1 MLTIATGLHHM
12 QPKQVLLDICTESC
26 NINNY
31 LYSPHRP
38 MFLRDKDTIAV
49 VAHLLKNCNINP
61 NTTDRY
67 GQTPLDETNDTELI
81 RLLLSYGAKPTS
93 CFPRHLRHNPT
104 DMALNLFF
112 LGNSGAGKSTLIK
125 AVTTQGK
132 GISRIAHR
140 FAKVKDVDEKTAG
153 IIPYT
158 IVSESLGRLTL
169 YDFAGQKEYYAGH
182 DALLQSMKTSPSITA
197 LVVDMRDEEEKLRE
211 NILFW
216 FQYINNHCPI
226 GGSQAHL
233 TVIGSH
239 ADQLLT
245 SERKVKQCLL
255 QSVVSSRKPENV
267 TLSGQIIID
276 CRYAESSAMSQLR
289 SLLTQS
295 CQALRISE
303 EIAAAHH
310 SFLVF
315 LLHKFGKSPAVTLDT
330 AAEELR
336 CNMSSDEHLYLESL
350 KSSDPF
356 EMCEKLN
363 KRGNILFMKNLENP
377 GNSWIVLDKAI
388 LLTKVNGVI
397 FAPEGFKE
405 HQKLSSSTG
414 VVPLSKLAPLF
425 PDVNTEMIIDFL
437 CHLEFCQEIKDTALL
452 SLLPTESETTPASSE
467 RFFFFPGLVNLDTP
481 QDIAVTSEPNLH
493 YSGWALQCSKPEQ
506 FFTNRFHQVLLL
518 RLAFGLALAPT
529 DNSADDVLV
538 LQRKCNIW
546 NNGISWN
553 NRSGCEAILE
563 ISEKKVAALICSK
576 KKTELA
582 HLRSS
587 IINTVINTRKE
598 FSSSV
603 QVKELLILPEDAI
616 TYPVD
621 FSKVSTVGITEVA
634 AAVKEGKEYV
644 LKDNDRKSTELERL
658 VAFEPYAYLG
668 EQILQDIFQKDS
680 QEREITSELHFANR
694 MNVKIQE
701 RCSLYTPNVYTP
713 QGVSQVL
720 QQWKD
725 EIGRKGTRRNFQS
738 CLDKYSIFAG
748 RNPLLPI
755 TGKCGYAYSHYN
767 NVIILLVHVHNV

>member
-1 MLTIATGLHHM
+1 ML
-12 QPKQVLLDICTESC
+12 
-26 NINNY
+26 
-31 LYSPHRP
+31 
-38 MFLRDKDTIAV
+38 LRHNDTTAV
-49 VAHLLKNCNINP
+49 VAYLLKNCNINP
-61 NTTDRY
+61 NTTDCY
-67 GQTPLDETNDTELI
+67 GRTPLDETDDTKLI

-93 CFPRHLRHNPT
+93 YFPYHLRHNPT

-112 LGNSGAGKSTLIK
+112 LGNSGAGKSTLVK
-125 AVTTQGK
+125 AVTTQSK

-153 IIPYT
+153 IIPCT

-182 DALLQSMKTSPSITA
+182 DALLQSIKTSPSITA
-197 LVVDMRDEEEKLRE
+197 LVVDMRDEEVKMME
-211 NILFW
+211 NVLFW

-226 GGSQAHL
+226 RGSQAHL
-233 TVIGSH
+233 IVIGSH
-239 ADQLLT
+239 ADELPS
-245 SERKVKQCLL
+245 SERKVKQQLL

-267 TLSGQIIID
+267 TLAGQIIID

-289 SLLTQS
+289 SMLTQS
-295 CQALRISE
+295 CQALRSSE
-303 EIAAAHH
+303 EIDAAHH

-315 LLHKFGKSPAVTLDT
+315 LLNKFGEIPAITLNT

-336 CNMSSDEHLYLESL
+336 HNMSSDEHVYLESL

-363 KRGNILFMKNLENP
+363 ERGNILFMKNLERP

-452 SLLPTESETTPASSE
+452 SLLPTESEATPASGE

-493 YSGWALQCSKPEQ
+493 YSGWALQCSKSDQ

-518 RLAFGLALAPT
+518 RLAFGFALAPCYK
-529 DNSADDVLV
+529 SAADVLV
-538 LQRKCNIW
+538 LLRKCKIW
-546 NNGISWN
+546 KNGIFWA
-553 NRSGCEAILE
+553 NRSGSEAIVE
-563 ISEKKVAALICSK
+563 ISDKKVIALICSK
-576 KKTELA
+576 KKTELSR
-582 HLRSS
+582 LRSS
-587 IINTVINTRKE
+587 IINTVINARKE
-598 FSSSV
+598 FSSSI
-603 QVKELLILPEDAI
+603 QVKELLILLRDAI

-621 FSKVSTVGITEVA
+621 ISKASTVTITEVA
-634 AAVKEGKEYV
+634 AAVKEGKEFV
-644 LKDNDRKSTELERL
+644 VKDDDCKSTELESL
-658 VAFEPYAYLG
+658 VQFEPYAYLG
-668 EQILQDIFQKDS
+668 EHILQDLFQEDF
-680 QEREITSELHFANR
+680 QEREITNELHFADR
-694 MNVKIQE
+694 MNVKIHE
-701 RCSLYTPNVYTP
+701 HCALYTPNVYTP

-725 EIGRKGTRRNFQS
+725 EIGRTGTKRNFRS
-738 CLDKYSIFAG
+738 KLDEYSIFAG

-755 TGKCGYAYSHYN
+755 AGKFSYAYSHYN
-767 NVIILLVHVHNV
+767 IIILLVHVHNV

>member
-1 MLTIATGLHHM
+1 MPSR
-12 QPKQVLLDICTESC
+12 QK
-26 NINNY
+26 
-31 LYSPHRP
+31 
-38 MFLRDKDTIAV
+38 DKTAV
-49 VAHLLKNCNINP
+49 VAFLLKNCNINP
-61 NTTDRY
+61 NTTDCY
-67 GQTPLDETNDTELI
+67 GWTPLDVTNDTELI

-93 CFPRHLRHNPT
+93 CFPHHLRHNPT
-104 DMALNLFF
+104 DMALNMFF
-112 LGNSGAGKSTLIK
+112 LGSSGAGKSTLVK
-125 AVTTQGK
+125 AVTTQSK

-153 IIPYT
+153 IIPCT

-182 DALLQSMKTSPSITA
+182 DALLQSMKTSPSITV
-197 LVVDMRDEEEKLRE
+197 LVVDMRDEEEKMRK
-211 NILFW
+211 NVLFW

-233 TVIGSH
+233 IVIGSH
-239 ADQLLT
+239 ADELP
-245 SERKVKQCLL
+245 SSKRKIKQQLL

-267 TLSGQIIID
+267 TLAGQIIID
-276 CRYAESSAMSQLR
+276 CRYAESSTMSQLR

-295 CQALRISE
+295 CQALRSSE
-303 EIAAAHH
+303 EISAAHH

-315 LLHKFGKSPAVTLDT
+315 LLHKFRKMPAVTLHT
-330 AAEELR
+330 AMEKLR
-336 CNMSSDEHLYLESL
+336 RNISSVKYVYLESL

-356 EMCEKLN
+356 EICEKLN
-363 KRGNILFMKNLENP
+363 ERGNILFMKNLEYP

-405 HQKLSSSTG
+405 YQKLSSSTG

-425 PDVNTEMIIDFL
+425 PNVNTEMIIDFL
-437 CHLEFCQEIKDTALL
+437 CHLEFCQEIKDRTLL
-452 SLLPTESETTPASSE
+452 SLLPTESEATPASGE

-481 QDIAVTSEPNLH
+481 QDISRKIEPNLH
-493 YSGWALQCSKPEQ
+493 YSGWALKCSKPEQ

-529 DNSADDVLV
+529 DKSADDVLV
-538 LQRKCNIW
+538 LQRKCDIW
-546 NNGISWN
+546 KNGISWN
-553 NRSGCEAILE
+553 NRSGGEAIVE
-563 ISEKKVAALICSK
+563 INEKMVAALICSK

-582 HLRSS
+582 RLRSS

-603 QVKELLILPEDAI
+603 QVKESLILPEDAI

-634 AAVKEGKEYV
+634 AAVKDGKEYV
-644 LKDNDRKSTELERL
+644 LKDNDQKLTELEKL
-658 VAFEPYAYLG
+658 IDFEPYAYLG
-668 EQILQDIFQKDS
+668 EQLLKDIFHEDS
-680 QEREITSELHFANR
+680 QDKEITGELVRFAECAHDH
-694 MNVKIQE
+694 VHE
-701 RCSLYTPNVYTP
+701 YCALYTPNARTH
-713 QGVSQVL
+713 QEVSQVL

-725 EIGRKGTRRNFQS
+725 KMGRTGTKRKFRS
-738 CLDKYSIFAG
+738 KLDEYSIFAG

-755 TGKCGYAYSHYN
+755 TGKFSYAYSHYN
-767 NVIILLVHVHNV
+767 IVILLVYLHDV

>member
-1 MLTIATGLHHM
+1 M
-12 QPKQVLLDICTESC
+12 
-26 NINNY
+26 
-31 LYSPHRP
+31 
-38 MFLRDKDTIAV
+38 
-49 VAHLLKNCNINP
+49 
-61 NTTDRY
+61 
-67 GQTPLDETNDTELI
+67 TNDTALL
-81 RLLLSYGAKPTS
+81 RLLLSYGAKPSS

-104 DMALNLFF
+104 DMALNMFF
-112 LGNSGAGKSTLIK
+112 LGNSGAGKSTLVK
-125 AVTTQGK
+125 AVTTQCK

-153 IIPYT
+153 IIPCT

-182 DALLQSMKTSPSITA
+182 DALLQSMTTSPSITA
-197 LVVDMRDEEEKLRE
+197 LVVDMRDEEEKMRE
-211 NILFW
+211 NVLFW
-216 FQYINNHCPI
+216 YQYINNHCPI
-226 GGSQAHL
+226 GGSKAHL
-233 TVIGSH
+233 IVIGSH
-239 ADQLLT
+239 ADELPS
-245 SERKVKQCLL
+245 SERKVMQRLL

-267 TLSGQIIID
+267 TLAGQIIID

-295 CQALRISE
+295 CQALRSSE

-315 LLHKFGKSPAVTLDT
+315 LLHKFSEMPAVRFNV
-330 AAEELR
+330 AADELR
-336 CNMSSDEHLYLESL
+336 RNMNNKKHVYLECL
-350 KSSDPF
+350 KSSIPF

-363 KRGNILFMKNLENP
+363 ERGNILFMKNLENP
-377 GNSWIVLDKAI
+377 GNSWIVLDKAV

-425 PDVNTEMIIDFL
+425 SDVNTEMIIDFL

-452 SLLPTESETTPASSE
+452 SLLPTENEATPASGE

-481 QDIAVTSEPNLH
+481 QDITRKSEPNLH

-538 LQRKCNIW
+538 LLRKCDIW
-546 NNGISWN
+546 KNGISWN
-553 NRSGCEAILE
+553 NRSGGEAIVE
-563 ISEKKVAALICSK
+563 ISEKKVAALISSK

-582 HLRSS
+582 RLRSS
-587 IINTVINTRKE
+587 IINTVINARKE

-634 AAVKEGKEYV
+634 AAVKDGKEYV
-644 LKDNDRKSTELERL
+644 LKDNDRKSTELEQL
-658 VAFEPYAYLG
+658 IDFEPYAYLG
-668 EQILQDIFQKDS
+668 EQLLEDIFHEDS
-680 QEREITSELHFANR
+680 QDKEITGELVRFA
-694 MNVKIQE
+694 E
-701 RCSLYTPNVYTP
+701 RAHDYVHEYCALYTPNARTH

-725 EIGRKGTRRNFQS
+725 EMGRTGTKRKFRS
-738 CLDKYSIFAG
+738 KLDEYSIFAG
-748 RNPLLPI
+748 RNPLLPLQASVAMHIPI
-755 TGKCGYAYSHYN
+755 T
-767 NVIILLVHVHNV
+767 ILLFYLFMYIMFRWIT

>member
-1 MLTIATGLHHM
+1 
-12 QPKQVLLDICTESC
+12 
-26 NINNY
+26 
-31 LYSPHRP
+31 
-38 MFLRDKDTIAV
+38 
-49 VAHLLKNCNINP
+49 
-61 NTTDRY
+61 
-67 GQTPLDETNDTELI
+67 
-81 RLLLSYGAKPTS
+81 
-93 CFPRHLRHNPT
+93 
-104 DMALNLFF
+104 MALNLFF
-112 LGNSGAGKSTLIK
+112 LGNSGAGKSTLVK
-125 AVTTQGK
+125 AVTTQSK
-132 GISRIAHR
+132 GISRIVHR
-140 FAKVKDVDEKTAG
+140 FTTVKDVDEKTAG
-153 IIPYT
+153 IIPCT

-197 LVVDMRDEEEKLRE
+197 LVVDMRDEEEKMKE
-211 NILFW
+211 NVLFW
-216 FQYINNHCPI
+216 FQYINNHCHI

-233 TVIGSH
+233 IVIGSH
-239 ADQLLT
+239 ADELPS
-245 SERKVKQCLL
+245 SEHKVKQQLL

-267 TLSGQIIID
+267 TLAGQIVID
-276 CRYAESSAMSQLR
+276 CRYAESSAMSHLR

-295 CQALRISE
+295 CQTLRSSE
-303 EIAAAHH
+303 EIAVAHH

-315 LLHKFGKSPAVTLDT
+315 LLHKFSEMPAVMLDT
-330 AAEELR
+330 AAEKLR
-336 CNMSSDEHLYLESL
+336 HNMSSDEHVYLESL

-363 KRGNILFMKNLENP
+363 ERGNILFMKNLENP
-377 GNSWIVLDKAI
+377 GNSWIVLDKAV
-388 LLTKVNGVI
+388 LLTKISGVI

-425 PDVNTEMIIDFL
+425 PNVNTEMIIDFL

-452 SLLPTESETTPASSE
+452 SLLPTESEATPASGE

-481 QDIAVTSEPNLH
+481 QDISRKSDPNLL

-538 LQRKCNIW
+538 LQRKCDIW
-546 NNGISWN
+546 KNGISWN
-553 NRSGCEAILE
+553 NRSGGEAIVE
-563 ISEKKVAALICSK
+563 ISEKKVAALISSK
-576 KKTELA
+576 NKTELA
-582 HLRSS
+582 RLRSS

-603 QVKELLILPEDAI
+603 QVKESLILPEDAI

-644 LKDNDRKSTELERL
+644 LKDNDRKSTELGKL
-658 VAFEPYAYLG
+658 TDFEPYAYLG
-668 EQILQDIFQKDS
+668 EQLLEDIFHEDS
-680 QEREITSELHFANR
+680 QDKEITGELVRFA
-694 MNVKIQE
+694 E
-701 RCSLYTPNVYTP
+701 RAHDHVHEYCALYTPNVSTH
-713 QGVSQVL
+713 QRVSQVL

-725 EIGRKGTRRNFQS
+725 EMGRTGTKRKFRS
-738 CLDKYSIFAG
+738 KLDEYSIFAG

-755 TGKCGYAYSHYN
+755 TGKFSYACSHYN
-767 NVIILLVHVHNV
+767 IIIIIIILLVHVHILCLDGSPDQAACASRQNPPASDHCETMETAAKAGKLCPIGDDIKRCRQTF

>member
-1 MLTIATGLHHM
+1 
-12 QPKQVLLDICTESC
+12 
-26 NINNY
+26 
-31 LYSPHRP
+31 
-38 MFLRDKDTIAV
+38 MFSRYNDTTAV
-49 VAHLLKNCNINP
+49 VAYLLKNCNINP
-61 NTTDRY
+61 NTTDHY
-67 GQTPLDETNDTELI
+67 GRTPLDETNNTECI
-81 RLLLSYGAKPTS
+81 RLLLSYGANPTS
-93 CFPRHLRHNPT
+93 CFPHHLRHNPT
-104 DMALNLFF
+104 DMALNMFF
-112 LGNSGAGKSTLIK
+112 LGNSGAGKSTLVK
-125 AVTTQGK
+125 AITTQSK

-153 IIPYT
+153 IIPCT

-197 LVVDMRDEEEKLRE
+197 LVVDMRDEEEKMRE
-211 NILFW
+211 NVLFW

-233 TVIGSH
+233 IVIGSH
-239 ADQLLT
+239 ADELPS
-245 SERKVKQCLL
+245 SEHKVKQRLL

-267 TLSGQIIID
+267 TLAGQIIID

-295 CQALRISE
+295 CQALRSSE
-303 EIAAAHH
+303 EIAVAHH

-315 LLHKFGKSPAVTLDT
+315 LFHKFSEMPAVMLDT

-336 CNMSSDEHLYLESL
+336 HNMSSDKHLYLESL

-363 KRGNILFMKNLENP
+363 LRGNILFMKNLENP
-377 GNSWIVLDKAI
+377 GNSWIVLDKAV

-425 PDVNTEMIIDFL
+425 PNVNTEMIIDFL

-452 SLLPTESETTPASSE
+452 SLLPTESEATLASGE

-481 QDIAVTSEPNLH
+481 QDISRKSEPNLL
-493 YSGWALQCSKPEQ
+493 YSGWVLQCSKLEQ

-538 LQRKCNIW
+538 LLRKCNIW
-546 NNGISWN
+546 KNGISWN
-553 NRSGCEAILE
+553 NRSGGEAIVE
-563 ISEKKVAALICSK
+563 ISEKVVAALICSK

-598 FSSSV
+598 FSFCV
-603 QVKELLILPEDAI
+603 QVKESLILPEDAI

-634 AAVKEGKEYV
+634 AAVKDGKEYV
-644 LKDNDRKSTELERL
+644 LKDNDQKSTELEKL
-658 VAFEPYAYLG
+658 IDFEPYAYLG
-668 EQILQDIFQKDS
+668 EQLLEDIFDEDS
-680 QEREITSELHFANR
+680 QDKEITGELVRFAECAHDH
-694 MNVKIQE
+694 VHE
-701 RCSLYTPNVYTP
+701 YCALYTPNTRTH
-713 QGVSQVL
+713 QEVSQVL

-725 EIGRKGTRRNFQS
+725 EMGRTGTKRKFRS
-738 CLDKYSIFAG
+738 KLDEYSIFAG

-755 TGKCGYAYSHYN
+755 TGKFSYAYSHYN
-767 NVIILLVHVHNV
+767 IIILLVHVRNV

>member
-1 MLTIATGLHHM
+1 M
-12 QPKQVLLDICTESC
+12 
-26 NINNY
+26 
-31 LYSPHRP
+31 
-38 MFLRDKDTIAV
+38 
-49 VAHLLKNCNINP
+49 
-61 NTTDRY
+61 
-67 GQTPLDETNDTELI
+67 TNDTALI

-112 LGNSGAGKSTLIK
+112 LGNSGAGKSTLVK
-125 AVTTQGK
+125 AITTQSK
-132 GISRIAHR
+132 GISRIAHQ

-153 IIPYT
+153 IIPCT
-158 IVSESLGRLTL
+158 IDSESLGRLTL

-182 DALLQSMKTSPSITA
+182 DALLQSMTTSPSITA
-197 LVVDMRDEEEKLRE
+197 LVVDMRDEEEKMRE
-211 NILFW
+211 NVLFW
-216 FQYINNHCPI
+216 YQYINNHCPI
-226 GGSQAHL
+226 GGSKAHL
-233 TVIGSH
+233 IVIGSH
-239 ADQLLT
+239 ADELPS
-245 SERKVKQCLL
+245 SERKVMQWLL

-267 TLSGQIIID
+267 TLAGQIIID

-295 CQALRISE
+295 CQALRSSE

-315 LLHKFGKSPAVTLDT
+315 LLHKFSEMPAVRFNV
-330 AAEELR
+330 AADELR
-336 CNMSSDEHLYLESL
+336 RNMNNKKHVYLECL
-350 KSSDPF
+350 KSSIPF

-363 KRGNILFMKNLENP
+363 ERGNILFMKNLENP
-377 GNSWIVLDKAI
+377 GNSWIVLDKAV

-425 PDVNTEMIIDFL
+425 SDVNTEMIIDFL

-452 SLLPTESETTPASSE
+452 SLLPTENEATPASGE

-481 QDIAVTSEPNLH
+481 QDITRKSEPNLH

-538 LQRKCNIW
+538 LLRKCDIW
-546 NNGISWN
+546 KNGISWN
-553 NRSGCEAILE
+553 NRSGGEAIVE
-563 ISEKKVAALICSK
+563 ISEKKVTALISSK

-582 HLRSS
+582 RLRSS
-587 IINTVINTRKE
+587 IINTVINARKE

-603 QVKELLILPEDAI
+603 QVKESLILPEDAI

-634 AAVKEGKEYV
+634 AAVKDGKEYV
-644 LKDNDRKSTELERL
+644 LKDNDRKSTELEQL
-658 VAFEPYAYLG
+658 IDFEPYAYLG
-668 EQILQDIFQKDS
+668 EQLLEDIFHEDS
-680 QEREITSELHFANR
+680 QDKEITGELVRFA
-694 MNVKIQE
+694 E
-701 RCSLYTPNVYTP
+701 RAHDYVHEYCALYTPNARTH

-725 EIGRKGTRRNFQS
+725 EMGRTGTKRKFRS
-738 CLDKYSIFAG
+738 KLDEYSIFAG

-755 TGKCGYAYSHYN
+755 TGKCSYAYSHYN
-767 NVIILLVHVHNV
+767 IIILLVHVHNV